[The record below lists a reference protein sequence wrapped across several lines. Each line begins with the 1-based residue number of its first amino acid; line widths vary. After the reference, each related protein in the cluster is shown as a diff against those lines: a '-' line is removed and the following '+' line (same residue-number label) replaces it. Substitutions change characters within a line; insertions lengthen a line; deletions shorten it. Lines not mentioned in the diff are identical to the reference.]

1 MKRMLR
7 SMRCLSSAALRLAA
21 VLAMAAQLVLTAAPY
36 AERARG
42 RDASAHLEGAG
53 VRVHHA
59 HDEAQCPAC
68 ATQHLT
74 SRAEPRSWLAHA
86 PAAFAAPAPAAPPT
100 PALPDPFSASL
111 SRAPPV
117 A

>member
-74 SRAEPRSWLAHA
+74 SRAEPRAALAVRSA
-86 PAAFAAPAPAAPPT
+86 PFPSPGRAARTAPP
-100 PALPDPFSASL
+100 LLHDFSTSL
-111 SRAPPV
+111 SRAPPAV
-117 A
+117 